1 MAVILI
7 GMAGVFF
14 YLVSSINDHIS
25 IDSGLSLAGSMGKM
39 DLTED
44 QTKILKALNT
54 LTEPAGCK
62 VIGEAA
68 DMPWRSVMA
77 KLRGLKKEELVESP
91 DKGVYIISEKGKE
104 AIV

>member
-1 MAVILI
+1 MTII
-7 GMAGVFF
+7 ME
-14 YLVSSINDHIS
+14 
-25 IDSGLSLAGSMGKM
+25 
-39 DLTED
+39 ED
-44 QTKILKALNT
+44 QVKILKALNT

-91 DKGVYIISEKGKE
+91 EKGKYVLSEKGKQT
-104 AIV
+104 IS

>member
-1 MAVILI
+1 M
-7 GMAGVFF
+7 
-14 YLVSSINDHIS
+14 
-25 IDSGLSLAGSMGKM
+25 
-39 DLTED
+39 ED
-44 QTKILKALNT
+44 DQVKILKALNT

-91 DKGVYIISEKGKE
+91 EKGKYVISEKGKQL
-104 AIV
+104 IL

>member
-1 MAVILI
+1 MI
-7 GMAGVFF
+7 ME
-14 YLVSSINDHIS
+14 
-25 IDSGLSLAGSMGKM
+25 
-39 DLTED
+39 ED
-44 QTKILKALNT
+44 QVKILKALNT

-91 DKGVYIISEKGKE
+91 EKGKYIISEKGKQS
-104 AIV
+104 IS